1 MKNLFL
7 ALLARQPT
15 HGYELMQMYE
25 GMFSTVL
32 PTLNAGQIYTTLSRM
47 ERDGLVRKSTIVQA
61 HRPDKRVYALTEKGG
76 EVLQAWF
83 NEVLTGPRIKDN
95 FYLKLMGAGLSGT
108 VDPSQ
113 LIKNQRREYLQTLHN
128 LNTLSLEPEMTENP
142 SKLVLIQGAMLHLKA
157 DLEWLDLCE
166 EMFNEGAR

>member
-25 GMFSTVL
+25 SMFSTVL
-32 PTLNAGQIYTTLSRM
+32 PPLNAGQIYTTLSRL
-47 ERDGLVRKSTIVQA
+47 ERDGLVRKSTVEQEN
-61 HRPDKRVYALTEKGG
+61 RPDKRVYTITTQGQQ
-76 EVLQAWF
+76 VLQGWF

-95 FYLKLMGAGLSGT
+95 FYLKLMGARISGT
-108 VDPSQ
+108 VDPCL
-113 LIKNQRREYLQTLHN
+113 LIENQRHEYLQTLHD
-128 LNTLSLEPEMTENP
+128 LNILSLEQNITENP
-142 SKLVLIQGAMLHLKA
+142 RKLVLIQGAMLHLKA

-166 EMFNEGAR
+166 DAFTEGAR